1 MRYFFRSKIEVRENG
16 GFIHI
21 PFNVWEVCK
30 QREVIKADIVLDND
44 IIIQCELLPVDKGG
58 NYMVHLAY
66 EEMEGIAL
74 TVEHRV
80 LLNVNGSLIKISQD
94 SPYSVENPIR
104 DIGEGIELIKQPNDG
119 LCGQAVVAMLAGVS
133 IQEVMDVMECREWQ
147 GTMGR
152 MISALNYYGI
162 DHSEIIYYT
171 ERPDGQIPECCIIME
186 KLGRFSHYLIH
197 YKGKFYDPTLGLL
210 DEYDKSKLL
219 GYLEIR
225 Y

>member
-1 MRYFFRSKIEVRENG
+1 MRYFFKSKIEVREG
-16 GFIHI
+16 SGFIHI

-30 QREVIKADIVLDND
+30 QRDVIKADIVLDND
-44 IIIQCELLPVDKGG
+44 IIIACELLPVNGG
-58 NYMVHLAY
+58 SNYEVHLTA
-66 EEMEGIAL
+66 EEIDGVDL
-74 TVEHRV
+74 LVEHNV

-94 SPYSVENPIR
+94 SPYSVEHPIR
-104 DIGEGIELIKQPNDG
+104 DISEGITLIRQPNDG
-119 LCGQAVVAMLAGVS
+119 LCGQAVVAMLAGVT
-133 IQEVMDVMECREWQ
+133 IQEVIDVMGCREWQ

-171 ERPDGQIPECCIIME
+171 ARPDGKIPECCIMME

-210 DEYDKSKLL
+210 NEYDKSKLL

>member
-1 MRYFFRSKIEVRENG
+1 MRYFFKSKIEVRENG
-16 GFIHI
+16 GFIKI

-58 NYMVHLAY
+58 NYMVHLNHDVL
-66 EEMEGIAL
+66 ERIDL
-74 TVEHRV
+74 DVDHKV
-80 LLNVNGSLIKISQD
+80 LLNVNGSLIKIKQD

-104 DIGEGIELIKQPNDG
+104 DIREGIELIKQPNDG
-119 LCGQAVVAMLAGVS
+119 LCGQAVVAMLAGVT

-171 ERPDGQIPECCIIME
+171 ERPDGKIPECCIIME
-186 KLGRFSHYLIH
+186 KMGRFSHYLIH
-197 YKGKFYDPTLGLL
+197 YKGKYFDPTLGLL
-210 DEYDKSKLL
+210 DDYDKAKLL

-225 Y
+225 C